1 MTEEER
7 KARLAELDA
16 ESADLHR
23 RYMRVACHEL
33 RSVPIQ
39 DLCALGLIVGG
50 TTDYCLALRNL
61 ADMGPKAAEII
72 CTAATAALITECES
86 RNKEGVYE

>member
-1 MTEEER
+1 MTEQER
-7 KARLAELDA
+7 IEKLAALDA

-23 RYMRVACHEL
+23 RYMAVACQEL

-39 DLCALGLIVGG
+39 DLAALGLIVGG
-50 TTDYCLALRNL
+50 TTDYQHALRHL
-61 ADMGPKAAEII
+61 ADMGPATAEII

-86 RNKEGVYE
+86 RNREGIYR